1 MSRSIYSYVVSCP
14 SCQRN
19 KPVMQRPLG
28 LLQPLPVPSSKWEQI
43 TMDLI
48 TDLPVTKR
56 GHDAVV
62 TFVDRLT
69 KMVHFAPTT
78 KTAGAEA
85 IAHVFVRT
93 WYKHHGLP
101 RVIISDRDRRFLSH
115 FWQALFKA
123 LGTELRFSTA
133 FHPQTDGQSER
144 ANRTLEEVL
153 RHFVSPRQD
162 DWDDYLDFAEFAIN
176 DSVSPSTGYTPFYLA
191 YGQNVSSPID
201 LTAVVVPAA
210 QIRAQEMT
218 DAIEHAKTK
227 LRESH
232 ERQARAANKERQH
245 HMFKVGDKVKLS
257 TVNLNLPSTM
267 SKKLTARYLGPFKV
281 EKIINPVVY
290 KLKLPASLK
299 IHPVFHISLL
309 RPWKEDGE
317 FPDHQ
322 GESAPVLVYPDDD
335 QWLVDKLLDKRRER
349 VGRHWVVKY
358 LVRWLNCGPE
368 DDSWEPASNIEQSLI
383 DEYEASH
390 HATPEEEVATR
401 STRKQ
406 LRRRG

>member
-1 MSRSIYSYVVSCP
+1 LELITASVVKDLKEDIQAGYEKDTYYDSIMPGLWMHDGLWYFQDRVAIPADQELRKRIIAECHDCPSAGHLGHTKTLQRVARRFWWPHMSRSVYSYVVSCP

-48 TDLPVTKR
+48 TDLPITKR

-62 TFVDRLT
+62 TFVDRMT

-78 KTAGAEA
+78 KTVGVEA
-85 IAHVFVRT
+85 IAQVFMHT

-101 RVIISDRDRRFLSH
+101 RIIISDRDRRFLSH

-162 DWDDYLDFAEFAIN
+162 DWDDHLDLAEFAIN

-191 YGQNVSSPID
+191 YYS
-201 LTAVVVPAA
+201 
-210 QIRAQEMT
+210 
-218 DAIEHAKTK
+218 
-227 LRESH
+227 
-232 ERQARAANKERQH
+232 
-245 HMFKVGDKVKLS
+245 F
-257 TVNLNLPSTM
+257 
-267 SKKLTARYLGPFKV
+267 
-281 EKIINPVVY
+281 
-290 KLKLPASLK
+290 
-299 IHPVFHISLL
+299 
-309 RPWKEDGE
+309 
-317 FPDHQ
+317 
-322 GESAPVLVYPDDD
+322 
-335 QWLVDKLLDKRRER
+335 LVD
-349 VGRHWVVKY
+349 VVTGNRH
-358 LVRWLNCGPE
+358 
-368 DDSWEPASNIEQSLI
+368 
-383 DEYEASH
+383 
-390 HATPEEEVATR
+390 T
-401 STRKQ
+401 
-406 LRRRG
+406 

>member
-1 MSRSIYSYVVSCP
+1 
-14 SCQRN
+14 
-19 KPVMQRPLG
+19 
-28 LLQPLPVPSSKWEQI
+28 
-43 TMDLI
+43 MDLI
-48 TDLPVTKR
+48 TDLPVTKK

-85 IAHVFVRT
+85 IANVFLST
-93 WYKHHGLP
+93 WYKYHGLP
-101 RVIISDRDRRFLSH
+101 RVIVSDRDRRFLSH

-162 DWDDYLDFAEFAIN
+162 DWDDYLDLAEFAIN
-176 DSVSPSTGYTPFYLA
+176 DSVSPSTGYAPFYLA

-201 LTAVVVPAA
+201 LADVIVPAA
-210 QIRAQEMT
+210 QARAQEMT
-218 DAIEHAKTK
+218 DAIEHAKAK

-245 HMFKVGDKVKLS
+245 HLFQVGDKVKLS

-267 SKKLTARYLGPFKV
+267 SKKLAARFIGPFSV
-281 EKIINPVVY
+281 EKVINPVAY
-290 KLKLPASLK
+290 KLKLPATLK
-299 IHPVFHISLL
+299 VHPVFHISLL
-309 RPWKEDGE
+309 RPWKEDDE
-317 FPDHQ
+317 FPDHK
-322 GESAPVLVYPDDD
+322 GDAAPVLVYPDDN

-349 VGRHWVVKY
+349 VGRRWVTTY

-368 DDSWEPASNIEQSLI
+368 DDSWEPAENIERSLRE
-383 DEYEASH
+383 EYEASH
-390 HATPEEEVATR
+390 HATPEHEVATR
-401 STRKQ
+401 STRKR
-406 LRRRG
+406 LRQRR